1 MAKTSNTN
9 PENRQPAKKT
19 VRQLPMN
26 WFKFLI
32 YCQLILTALSELSNA
47 YLYLTGRVYAQE
59 PGGAA
64 GFYAQFPSFRI
75 INLMFGAA
83 GIIMA
88 AFAVYTRFQ
97 LAGFK
102 KGAPSLL
109 LKFNLTTVVVT
120 MIYHILYAFVS
131 ATYGRMLTCR
141 EIMSYIALFGIGM
154 AYYLVNK
161 SYFGKREFM
170 FNR

>member
-1 MAKTSNTN
+1 MAKSSNVN
-9 PENRQPAKKT
+9 PAAREPAKKAAP
-19 VRQLPMN
+19 QLPMN

-32 YCQLILTALSELSNA
+32 YCQLFLTALSELSNA
-47 YLYLTGRVYAQE
+47 YLYLTGRVYARE
-59 PGGAA
+59 EGGAA
-64 GFYAQFPSFRI
+64 AFYAQYPSFRI

-88 AFAVYTRFQ
+88 AFAIYTRFQ

-109 LKFNLTTVVVT
+109 LKFNLISVGVT
-120 MIYHILYAFVS
+120 MVYHILYALISAGYGIFLTGGQIVDFVS
-131 ATYGRMLTCR
+131 
-141 EIMSYIALFGIGM
+141 LFVIGM

>member
-47 YLYLTGRVYAQE
+47 FLYLTGRVYTQE
-59 PGGAA
+59 PGGSA
-64 GFYAQFPSFRI
+64 GFYAQFPAFRI
-75 INLMFGAA
+75 INMMFGAA

-88 AFAVYTRFQ
+88 AFAIYTRFQ

-102 KGAPSLL
+102 KGAPALL
-109 LKFNLTTVVVT
+109 LKFNLTSVGVT
-120 MIYHILYAFVS
+120 MVYHILYAFVS
-131 ATYGRMLTCR
+131 AHYGRTLTGR